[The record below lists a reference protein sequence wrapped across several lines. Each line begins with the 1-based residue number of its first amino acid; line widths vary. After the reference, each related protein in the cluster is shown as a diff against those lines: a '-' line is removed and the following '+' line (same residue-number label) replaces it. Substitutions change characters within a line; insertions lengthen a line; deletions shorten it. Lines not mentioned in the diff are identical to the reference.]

1 MFTKLSD
8 ALGISLYGQRIWYK
22 LPYEDITELKMM
34 CNGDAMYQNLLSSL
48 NLTKAA
54 KIFLEK
60 DDDLIA
66 SGDGMDI
73 LVMEMEVLLMAIE

>member
-1 MFTKLSD
+1 MR
-8 ALGISLYGQRIWYK
+8 ISV
-22 LPYEDITELKMM
+22 PT